1 VEKRP
6 FLWYTDLLFSIF
18 MSGNPGHNPQE
29 LFLRAVR
36 ELETA
41 IPGLEQELRKT
52 NGVVSPQL
60 SAFLGQVAAKSPAKE
75 VRDRISFILNY
86 SNAGAPHSQA
96 LSTVQKKDETGRF
109 ERVLPLPNQAV
120 EPEGLSPKT
129 PPPPSGETA
138 SLGALQQKLQE
149 LIQANPKNFVQTF
162 LVPAFAGKFDQL
174 KFIAKGG
181 MGMIVKGQQLG
192 LNRDV
197 AIKLNTQMID
207 QLMVQSFV
215 NEGKHAAQLGFDP
228 NVVAVIETNQVKIA
242 LGNRQ
247 ISVPYHVLEFVEGAR
262 DGVFL
267 IKAMEK
273 AGKPF
278 PEEAALLLTKQ
289 FAKGLA
295 AAHKKNIVHRDV
307 KPENVLVPP
316 DEQKLVGDWVIGG
329 DRKQLIKGLQN
340 MTGLKV
346 ADFGLAG
353 VRSQTIRQEMSG
365 ASVHAQKVVSDQH
378 TLTGDNSIIG
388 TLYYIPPEGYAD
400 AQSAGKPWDVYS
412 LGLVFYAF
420 LTGHEDPLQYSKGI
434 KRGKETPMSYAMK
447 IGGDQNKR
455 PAIADEDP
463 FIKQLIERDPRNKR
477 IVKML
482 QKMTAFDPAERPTF
496 EEVLAWIDEELD
508 KRSEKTLRAKKAEK
522 QAEVASKG
530 KRKASLIAGGVGV
543 ALLGLLA
550 SIPVI
555 NKGQRR
561 DEFLKGHTKSLQDA
575 EGLISSRQ
583 WNEAIALLNAEIK
596 KVEDNEDLSGEE
608 QQTKIH
614 SLQQKL
620 QTAQAELE
628 ANRNAL
634 RLISEA
640 DELVISEDF
649 DGARAK
655 YREAQELD
663 AVLTSTTALKLR
675 EVNEKECRNCFESGM
690 KAFQQG
696 NGEEMITRLDRV
708 KALRSVGL
716 SPEEKES
723 IVRML
728 ENKDA
733 TGRSID
739 AIETSVAQTFSESP
753 TLMGERLHEE
763 RHRLIAALQEHSQYF
778 DANFWSQLK
787 PVLETVYANPT
798 LDDPRGPRAFLG
810 RLMTA
815 GAPEQVHREVLGL
828 LEAFRSF
835 YMNYRHYAEQL
846 VPVTNGSEEEMLDTL
861 VRDLQRYRALKER
874 FRNDFFQPLPG
885 ESLSRLY
892 SSPRFLIIKRVY
904 EQLKLL
910 ETQQRSA
917 QPVFNHLLAQFGGVT
932 AFKTFLEENFQA
944 LLDLSSRDPAVQSQR
959 ASFLMVL
966 SLYSQTLS
974 ARSGASSETMESGR
988 NYLGSLPFLNQL
1000 SATVLAAPDNEK
1012 QEFLRLYEEVLS
1024 MMPEVDPGTRR
1035 AFEDLKREV
1044 GR

>member
-1 VEKRP
+1 
-6 FLWYTDLLFSIF
+6 
-18 MSGNPGHNPQE
+18 MSGNPGQHPQE
-29 LFLRAVR
+29 LFIRAVKD
-36 ELETA
+36 LETV

-60 SAFLGQVAAKSPAKE
+60 SAYLGQVAAQSPAKE

-86 SNAGAPHSQA
+86 NSAGAPHSQA
-96 LSTVQKKDETGRF
+96 LSAVQKKDETGRF
-109 ERVLPLPNQAV
+109 ERVLPLPHQAV

-129 PPPPSGETA
+129 PTPPSGEV

-149 LIQANPKNFVQTF
+149 LIQANPKSFVQSF

-181 MGMIVKGQQLG
+181 MGMIVKGQQIG

-228 NVVAVIETNQVKIA
+228 NVVAVIETNQVKIG

-247 ISVPYHVLEFVEGAR
+247 IAVPYHVLEFVEGAR

-278 PEEAALLLTKQ
+278 PEEAALLLTRQ

-295 AAHKKNIVHRDV
+295 AAHKKNIIHRDV

-316 DEQKLVGDWVIGG
+316 DEQKLIGDWVIGG
-329 DRKQLIKGLQN
+329 DRKQLIKGLQGI
-340 MTGLKV
+340 TGLKV

-365 ASVHAQKVVSDQH
+365 ASVHAQNVVSDQH

-420 LTGHEDPLQYSKGI
+420 LTGHEDPLKYSKGI

-447 IGGDQNKR
+447 IGGDSNKT

-482 QKMTAFDPAERPTF
+482 QQMTAFDPAERPSF
-496 EEVLAWIDEELD
+496 EEVLQWIDEELD
-508 KRSEKTLRAKKAEK
+508 KRSEKTLRAKKAEQK
-522 QAEVASKG
+522 AEVASKG

-550 SIPVI
+550 SIPMI

-561 DEFLKGHTKSLQDA
+561 EEFLKTHSQTMNDA
-575 EGLISSRQ
+575 VRLVSSRN
-583 WNEAIALLNAEIK
+583 WNEAIAMLQAEIK
-596 KVEDNEDLSGEE
+596 KVEDNEDLSDEE
-608 QQTKIH
+608 QQTKIRE
-614 SLQQKL
+614 LQQKL
-620 QTAQAELE
+620 QTAQSQLE

-640 DELVISEDF
+640 DELVTSGDF
-649 DGARAK
+649 DDARAK
-655 YREAQELD
+655 YRQAQGFDSGL
-663 AVLTSTTALKLR
+663 VS
-675 EVNEKECRNCFESGM
+675 VISEKISETNRSECKKCFELGVS
-690 KAFQQG
+690 AFQQG
-696 NGEEMITRLDRV
+696 NAEEMTTRLERV
-708 KALRSVGL
+708 QTLRSVGL
-716 SPEEKES
+716 SQEEKQS
-723 IVRML
+723 MARML
-728 ENKDA
+728 ENK
-733 TGRSID
+733 T
-739 AIETSVAQTFSESP
+739 ETERQVSAVEASVAQVFSEAP
-753 TLMGERLHEE
+753 GVTGERLYEE
-763 RHRLIAALQEHSQYF
+763 RHRLISDLQQYSSYF
-778 DANFWSQLK
+778 DANFWNQLK

-815 GAPEQVHREVLGL
+815 AAPEQVQREVLGL

-835 YMNYRHYAEQL
+835 YMNYRSFAEQL
-846 VPVTNGSEEEMLDTL
+846 APVNNGSEEEMLSRF
-861 VRDLQRYRALKER
+861 VQDLQRYHALKER
-874 FRNDFFQPLPG
+874 FRNDFSQPIPA
-885 ESLSRLY
+885 ENLSHLY
-892 SSPRFLIIKRVY
+892 SSPRFLMIKRVY

-917 QPVFNHLLAQFGGVT
+917 QPLFNHVLAQFGGVT
-932 AFKTFLEENFQA
+932 AFRTFLEENFQA
-944 LLDLSSRDPAVQSQR
+944 LLDLSSRDAAVQSQR

-974 ARSGASSETMESGR
+974 ARSGSNSSDTMESGR

-1012 QEFLRLYEEVLS
+1012 REFLRLYEEVLS
-1024 MMPEVDPGTRR
+1024 TMPEVDPGTRR
-1035 AFEDLKREV
+1035 AFEDLKRQV